1 MCSTPKSQSQIGSA
15 KKYQSTSILAK
26 LTTEQRQR
34 FVQKANKA
42 AERRY
47 QLQQTQLVANALKTK
62 KSAPSEQGHSW
73 YYWLINASISAL
85 FLRLKRSC

>member
-1 MCSTPKSQSQIGSA
+1 MCSTPRSQSQIGSA

-47 QLQQTQLVANALKTK
+47 QLQQTQLVANALKHNIKTK
-62 KSAPSEQGHSW
+62 KLAP
-73 YYWLINASISAL
+73 
-85 FLRLKRSC
+85 